1 MNPLRQEKVGQNI
14 LLKLAT
20 LVVILAG
27 IKMSAEIVVP
37 FILAMFLPSSLIR
50 WSACWYSGESSVEW
64 QSVWWW

>member
-50 WSACWYSGESSVEW
+50 WSAC
-64 QSVWWW
+64 